1 MKNQEKQKMV
11 TLPTVEVEDEILSDF
26 FEANGFN
33 EQIEEILENPEFEV
47 FFRNTVQLIRR
58 QLKEILNVSK
68 KEFDEFFSEEDLK
81 EELIEEM
88 KMLAIEEA
96 TRSFFRGEQTDMF
109 EAIEEALNED
119 LAIKLLEAEKK
130 LCIKKIYRIKLRR
143 DFDDMIRSTEI
154 R

>member
-11 TLPTVEVEDEILSDF
+11 TLPTVEVEDEMLSDF